1 MFRFI
6 TVTLR
11 DSDKMSFS
19 ADVKNEILSVEIENN
34 CCLHAFAYGMIL
46 FSRAFSSFDISLL
59 TEHSGI
65 AEMYK
70 EMLVKVC
77 KVKPVI
83 NKTDAGKYKIEVIS
97 SQDRLKVLETFGYD
111 KKTSTSRLNWSNI
124 TDECCK
130 IAFLKGAFLTC
141 GSINDP
147 NKGYH
152 LEFVV
157 PYLNLSRDLK
167 LFIDDYDELSVAPK
181 TVTRSSNHV
190 IYFKDSEAIED
201 LLTVMG
207 AFNSSLEL
215 MGVKMYKDMRNN
227 VNRKLN
233 FESANLDKTIDAAA
247 KQVEAILHI
256 KNTVGFSYLSNELR
270 EVAELRLENP
280 DMSLRE
286 LGDSLS
292 EPISRSGINHRLK
305 KICTI
310 AAQIK

>member
-1 MFRFI
+1 MFRSI
-6 TVTLR
+6 TATLR
-11 DSDKMSFS
+11 DSNKMSFS
-19 ADVKNEILSVEIENN
+19 SEVKSEILSVEIENE

-46 FSRAFSSFDISLL
+46 FSRTFSAYDISLL
-59 TEHSGI
+59 TEHGGI
-65 AEMYK
+65 AKKYEK
-70 EMLVKVC
+70 MLVKVC
-77 KVKPVI
+77 KVKPTI
-83 NKTDAGKYKIEVIS
+83 AKTEAGKFKIEVNN

-124 TDECCK
+124 SDECCK
-130 IAFLKGAFLTC
+130 VAFLKGAFLTC
-141 GSINDP
+141 GTINDP

-167 LFIDDYDELSVAPK
+167 LFINDYDELSVAPK
-181 TVTRSSNHV
+181 SVTRSSNYV

-201 LLTVMG
+201 MLTVMG

-256 KNTVGFSYLSNELR
+256 KNTVGFSYLSTELR
-270 EVAELRLENP
+270 EVAKLRMENP

-286 LGDSLS
+286 LGESLS
-292 EPISRSGINHRLK
+292 EPISRSGVNHRLK